1 MAAIIFTEA
10 TKAYPR
16 TIAPA
21 GKYPIVGDRIY
32 ATLQDAQ
39 DYVDGKSSSKSAI
52 PGIYLSV
59 IADGDNNG
67 AYWVAQAYGYGG
79 ATSGI
84 LQKMGEGGGSSGGG
98 GGEVTFSLASNTT
111 NAVSLAING
120 TTQNITAATMK
131 TSLGLKALAYK
142 SSLAFSE
149 LTNKPTTLAG
159 YGITEI
165 VADKVTSDMF
175 AGPTPSGATYPR
187 FRLFQ
192 DANYLYLQAATYDGL
207 STGGK
212 VTIGGMY
219 NSNLAELRLMSAKV
233 GIKKSPTYELDVDGQ
248 INSTNYMIGGY
259 LNSDPTSSFQTT
271 FFGAVDSSFFKMRL
285 MRKGTDTDGI
295 NKAYA
300 PILAMKTADTH
311 SFLAISYDTKDKC
324 YIGGGIGDAIRWS
337 AILYHHNMD
346 LTPKYD
352 KTYIIG
358 SASLRY
364 KSLTVSDS
372 VQIGDAIISWD
383 ASAGMLKVNKGI
395 YSEGAITAKK
405 KA

>member
-1 MAAIIFTEA
+1 MAAILFSEA

-39 DYVDGKSSSKSAI
+39 DYVDGKSSSKTAI

-67 AYWVAQAYGYGG
+67 AYWVAQAAGYDNAEKGV
-79 ATSGI
+79 

-111 NAVSLAING
+111 NAVSLTIND
-120 TTQNITAATMK
+120 TTKNITAATLK

-142 SSLAFSE
+142 ASLAFSE
-149 LTNKPTTLAG
+149 ITNKPTTLAG

-175 AGPTPSGATYPR
+175 TGPTPSGATYPR

-259 LNSDPTSSFQTT
+259 LNTDPTNSFQTT
-271 FFGAVDSSFFKMRL
+271 FFGGVDSSIFKMRL
-285 MRKGTDTDGI
+285 MRKGTATDRF
-295 NKAYA
+295 NAAY
-300 PILAMKTADTH
+300 
-311 SFLAISYDTKDKC
+311 
-324 YIGGGIGDAIRWS
+324 
-337 AILYHHNMD
+337 
-346 LTPKYD
+346 
-352 KTYIIG
+352 
-358 SASLRY
+358 
-364 KSLTVSDS
+364 
-372 VQIGDAIISWD
+372 
-383 ASAGMLKVNKGI
+383 
-395 YSEGAITAKK
+395 
-405 KA
+405 